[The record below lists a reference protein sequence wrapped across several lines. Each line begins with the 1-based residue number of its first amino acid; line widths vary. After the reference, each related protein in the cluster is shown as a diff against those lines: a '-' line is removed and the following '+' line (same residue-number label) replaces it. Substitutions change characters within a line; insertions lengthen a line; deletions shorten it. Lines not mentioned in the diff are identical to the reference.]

1 MDGREAQLEQWK
13 RSADL
18 LGMVRA
24 HGVQLSL
31 AGADWLGLCPF
42 HTESTPS
49 FRVTPRKG
57 LWHCFGCGKGGS
69 AVDWL
74 MLTRNIGL
82 REAVAALRELV
93 PSVGPSFPSRQ
104 PSPPDSIDV
113 SALPAMRF
121 GAPRES
127 TDQDVL
133 WAVVEHYNGRL
144 SGSDVARAYLERRG
158 LWDRELIQT
167 FCLGIADRTLG
178 LEIPDK
184 QLRRGAEVRSQL
196 QRLGVYRE
204 SGHEHLCGS
213 LVVPILGDRVP
224 GAWACRGQREVLG
237 LYGRKVTTGLRAGTP
252 NHLYLSGQMRGVF
265 NGAIALEAAR
275 QAGGTLILCEAIL
288 DALTLWRWGFRNVT
302 TAYGV
307 RGVGA
312 DLWRFLT
319 ESGLL
324 RVVIAYDADEAGD
337 TAASELASRLALE
350 GLEVL
355 RLRLPEGHDV
365 NSWAVRSKDP
375 RQALE
380 EALAGA
386 VWMGER
392 LYEGKE
398 DSVTKNAV
406 RPEEGALLPSRRAD
420 GEGRGTT
427 ASNQEGPSLLAAE
440 PPASGQHFPSP
451 FETPLDKLGT
461 PQDERGASI
470 PSKPASELV
479 SDGEALLWRVGD
491 RVWRILGLGRNRSME
506 ALRLNLRV
514 TRGDHFH
521 LDTLDLYLAK
531 AREAFVRVA
540 SIELG
545 VDHEVV
551 KRDLG
556 RLLVLLEERLRTQVE
571 ESRLPPQ
578 VPVALMTES
587 DRSSALALLRQPGF
601 LLQLLADLESSGMVG
616 EIVNKLLC
624 WLSLT
629 SRHLESPLGLLI
641 QSSSAAGK
649 SSLLDGVLRTLPE
662 EDVVRYSAMSGQ
674 ALFYMGGQDLRH
686 KVLFIAEEEGVRRAS
701 YSLKLLQSDG
711 VLTMAST
718 TKDPDSGQLVTK
730 EYRTE
735 GPVAL
740 AMTTTNPDID
750 PELQNRCLVLSVDE
764 SREQTE
770 AIHRTQRHNLT
781 REGMIGRRQTASR
794 LELWR
799 NAQRLLEPLDVVNP
813 YAKDLTFASHQTRT
827 RRDQVKY
834 LSLVSAVALAHQH
847 QKTIRHDAHGRF
859 IEVDLDDIELATF
872 LAGHALGRSLDD
884 LPPQSLRLW
893 RVLCGKVRAAA
904 EREGCDVD
912 LFRFTRRW
920 VRERTHWGDTQL
932 KIHLRRLEEL
942 ELVTALRGPQASTY
956 RLACLEESATGLV
969 ASGLPSLAMLRAKYP
984 AHKYDGTW
992 SGFCGRWSG
1001 RTGERSGGGRPE
1013 VRPVPVEPSVLGKLD
1028 EMALGEQNPEGNVGP
1043 NDGSVGV
1050 VGNAYREET
1059 TDPVVSYLS
1068 TSNGSSVG
1076 HRPLVAA

>member
-1 MDGREAQLEQWK
+1 M
-13 RSADL
+13 
-18 LGMVRA
+18 
-24 HGVQLSL
+24 
-31 AGADWLGLCPF
+31 
-42 HTESTPS
+42 
-49 FRVTPRKG
+49 
-57 LWHCFGCGKGGS
+57 
-69 AVDWL
+69 
-74 MLTRNIGL
+74 
-82 REAVAALRELV
+82 
-93 PSVGPSFPSRQ
+93 
-104 PSPPDSIDV
+104 
-113 SALPAMRF
+113 
-121 GAPRES
+121 
-127 TDQDVL
+127 
-133 WAVVEHYNGRL
+133 
-144 SGSDVARAYLERRG
+144 
-158 LWDRELIQT
+158 
-167 FCLGIADRTLG
+167 
-178 LEIPDK
+178 
-184 QLRRGAEVRSQL
+184 
-196 QRLGVYRE
+196 
-204 SGHEHLCGS
+204 
-213 LVVPILGDRVP
+213 
-224 GAWACRGQREVLG
+224 
-237 LYGRKVTTGLRAGTP
+237 YGRKVNTGLRAGTP

-265 NGAIALEAAR
+265 NGASALEAAR
-275 QAGGTLILCEAIL
+275 HAGGTLILCEAIL

-312 DLWRFLT
+312 DLWKFLT
-319 ESGLL
+319 ESGFL
-324 RVVIAYDADEAGD
+324 RVVIAFDADVAGD
-337 TAASELASRLALE
+337 TAASDLACRLASE

-355 RLRLPEGHDV
+355 RLRLPESHDV

-392 LYEGKE
+392 LYQDSQKE
-398 DSVTKNAV
+398 TGNVADSNK
-406 RPEEGALLPSRRAD
+406 
-420 GEGRGTT
+420 
-427 ASNQEGPSLLAAE
+427 PSLLAAE
-440 PPASGQHFPSP
+440 PSVVLDTAPASP
-451 FETPLDKLGT
+451 
-461 PQDERGASI
+461 
-470 PSKPASELV
+470 KPASELV

-556 RLLVLLEERLRTQVE
+556 RLLALLEERLRTQVE

-578 VPVALMTES
+578 VPAVSMSDS
-587 DRSSALALLRQPGF
+587 DRSEALALLRTPGF

-616 EIVNKLLC
+616 ETVNKLLC

-686 KVLFIAEEEGVRRAS
+686 KVLFIAEEEGARRAS

-764 SREQTE
+764 GREQTE
-770 AIHRTQRHNLT
+770 AIHRRQRESLT
-781 REGMIGRRQTASR
+781 REGMISRRQTASR
-794 LELWR
+794 LDLWR
-799 NAQRLLEPLDVVNP
+799 NVQRLLEPLDVVNP

-847 QKTIRHDAHGRF
+847 QKTIRQDAHGRF

-884 LPPQSLRLW
+884 LPPQTLRLW
-893 RVLCGKVRAAA
+893 RVLCGEVRAAA
-904 EREGCDVD
+904 ERESCDAD

-956 RLACLEESATGLV
+956 RLACQEESATGLV
-969 ASGLPSLAMLRAKYP
+969 ASGLPSMSVLRAKYP

-1001 RTGERSGGGRPE
+1001 RTGERSGGGRTE
-1013 VRPVPVEPSVLGKLD
+1013 VRPVSV
-1028 EMALGEQNPEGNVGP
+1028 V
-1043 NDGSVGV
+1043 DGSPTNADGMGSDGESAEDEAPLEPAVVGV
-1050 VGNAYREET
+1050 CGNAYGTES

-1068 TSNGSSVG
+1068 TSNGSASG
-1076 HRPLVAA
+1076 RRPLVAA